1 MKEQDKHNKY
11 FLSAPELMQ
20 QIQDKNYALSH
31 LRDEFKLLI

>member
-20 QIQDKNYALSH
+20 TGNEL
-31 LRDEFKLLI
+31 